1 MADLP
6 AIHRGAS
13 RRAMLGGAAG
23 LALAGLVGCGRE
35 EARKVDAPPAPQGP
49 PEGSLEW
56 AIAGSWRSAQ
66 DKARDAARHPME
78 TLRFFGLQPRMTVV
92 EFWPGSGWYTE
103 ILAPYLAHGA
113 GTFIGALFPEGP
125 TADPAQAALNAAFR
139 TRFSSDR
146 RLFGEPQFSI
156 FGAAS
161 GPVAPPGTADMA
173 LFLRTLHGWMA
184 AGIAEKAFADA
195 YAALKPGGVLGVEQH
210 RLGQARRVRE
220 GEPGGP
226 PFGPDRDEPAVAEAG
241 QVLAHGGLRQVHVVD
256 EVTHAVLAARQ
267 VLKQREPHGLGECV
281 EERGRA
287 PSSVESCRLTIH
299 RHMAMLAT
307 VSDAVEGRP
316 TPDRP
321 VPARGRWARTT

>member
-1 MADLP
+1 
-6 AIHRGAS
+6 
-13 RRAMLGGAAG
+13 MLGGAAG

-210 RLGQARRVRE
+210 RLGPEEDQDPVAANGYVQEAFVRQL
-220 GEPGGP
+220 
-226 PFGPDRDEPAVAEAG
+226 AAEAG
-241 QVLAHGGLRQVHVVD
+241 FVFVAASEVNANEKDTEDHPFGVD
-256 EVTHAVLAARQ
+256 TL
-267 VLKQREPHGLGECV
+267 P
-281 EERGRA
+281 
-287 PSSVESCRLTIH
+287 PMRLTAPRGQPADPEFDRSKYDEIGE
-299 RHMAMLAT
+299 
-307 VSDAVEGRP
+307 SDRMTLKFRKP
-316 TPDRP
+316 Q
-321 VPARGRWARTT
+321 